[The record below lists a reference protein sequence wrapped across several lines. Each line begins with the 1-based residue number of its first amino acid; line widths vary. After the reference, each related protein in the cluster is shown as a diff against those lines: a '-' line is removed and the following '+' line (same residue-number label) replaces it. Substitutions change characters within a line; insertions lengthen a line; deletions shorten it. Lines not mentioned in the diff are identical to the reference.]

1 MSLEKQLA
9 KVAAGLVPEAVRL
22 AVEAVRAIVRG
33 DGEGAARKGREAAD
47 RQKFVLERRAM
58 SKVRKS

>member
-9 KVAAGLVPEAVRL
+9 KVAAGLVPEAIQLTVY
-22 AVEAVRAIVRG
+22 VVRAIVRG
-33 DGEGAARKGREAAD
+33 DAEGAERKAREAAD
-47 RQKFVLERRAM
+47 RQKFVLERRTM

>member
-9 KVAAGLVPEAVRL
+9 KVALGLVPEAIRL
-22 AVEAVRAIVRG
+22 TVDVVRAIVRG
-33 DGEGAARKGREAAD
+33 DGDEAARKGREAAD

-58 SKVRKS
+58 SKVRKL